1 MYGVLDM
8 LFSSG
13 QPVGSTCG
21 AVKTYSSKFCTQ
33 KSVWSGHEDL
43 LKWAFVQL
51 GTGTA
56 LLLYI
61 TLKRGLRDLSYDRET
76 QRRSS
81 TKRSNPGQRCCLVE
95 IAKNPDFAS
104 FLHNSSLLGP
114 ELSPP
119 ICKSFTGMLK

>member
-1 MYGVLDM
+1 M

-13 QPVGSTCG
+13 QPVGSTSG
-21 AVKTYSSKFCTQ
+21 AVKAYSSKSCTQ
-33 KSVWSGHEDL
+33 KSIWNGHEDL
-43 LKWAFVQL
+43 LKGAFEQQ

-61 TLKRGLRDLSYDRET
+61 TLKRGLRDLSFDRDT

-81 TKRSNPGQRCCLVE
+81 TKKPNPEQRCCLVE
-95 IAKNPDFAS
+95 IAKNLDFDG
-104 FLHNSSLLGP
+104 FLHSSSSLGP

-119 ICKSFTGMLK
+119 KCKSFTGMLK